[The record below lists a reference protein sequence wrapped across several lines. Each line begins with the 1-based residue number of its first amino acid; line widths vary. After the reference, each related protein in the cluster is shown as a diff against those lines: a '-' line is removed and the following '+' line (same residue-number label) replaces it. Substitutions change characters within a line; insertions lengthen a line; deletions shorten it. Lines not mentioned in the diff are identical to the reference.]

1 MGCAGWCVEDRSG
14 TIDGEEWLVCLEDLF
29 MSIKEAVLEAVRQLP
44 DDAGFEDVLDQIET
58 LAAIRRGEE
67 DADAGRVV
75 PHDEVKRRIASWI
88 TR

>member
-1 MGCAGWCVEDRSG
+1 
-14 TIDGEEWLVCLEDLF
+14 

-44 DDAGFEDVLDQIET
+44 DDAGFEEVLEQIET

>member
-1 MGCAGWCVEDRSG
+1 
-14 TIDGEEWLVCLEDLF
+14 

-44 DDAGFEDVLDQIET
+44 DDAGFDDVLEQIEA

-75 PHDEVKRRIASWI
+75 LHDEVRRRIASWI
-88 TR
+88 TK

>member
-1 MGCAGWCVEDRSG
+1 MV
-14 TIDGEEWLVCLEDLF
+14 
-29 MSIKEAVLEAVRQLP
+29 IKEAVLEAVRQLP

-58 LAAIRRGEE
+58 LAAIHRGEA

-75 PHDEVKRRIASWI
+75 PHDEVKRRIALWI

>member
-1 MGCAGWCVEDRSG
+1 
-14 TIDGEEWLVCLEDLF
+14 

-44 DDAGFEDVLDQIET
+44 DDAGFEDVLERIET

-88 TR
+88 TK